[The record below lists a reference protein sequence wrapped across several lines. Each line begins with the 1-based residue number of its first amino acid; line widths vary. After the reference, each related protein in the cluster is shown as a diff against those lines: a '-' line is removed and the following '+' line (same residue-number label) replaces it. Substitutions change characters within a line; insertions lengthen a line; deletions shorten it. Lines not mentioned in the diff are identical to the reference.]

1 MTGTGPADGGDGL
14 RGGGRGEQL
23 GLPEGWSLARVGDP
37 GDPASFLE
45 LRRPEDREGKGI
57 RCDLSTTRL
66 RGGSAEARGMPVV
79 RAMGS
84 ARRVVDATAGLLGDA
99 FLLAAAGLEVTALER
114 SPVVHL
120 LAQDGLRRA
129 SADPALSALIGG
141 RITLVHADA
150 RRWLEERAAA
160 TEAPGAPD
168 AVLIDPMFPP
178 KKRASALPRKE
189 MMALRALVGS
199 DDDAAELLAAARV
212 AALDRV
218 VLKRGDDAAA
228 LAAPEWSIEGTTV
241 RFDLWKGKG
250 AIDRRIDNPRA

>member
-1 MTGTGPADGGDGL
+1 MTGTPPADGGDGSSAA
-14 RGGGRGEQL
+14 GVDGRGEQL

-37 GDPASFLE
+37 ADPASFLE

-84 ARRVVDATAGLLGDA
+84 AQRVVDATAGLLGDA
-99 FLLAAAGLEVTALER
+99 FLLAAAGLGVTALER
-114 SPVVHL
+114 NRAIYL
-120 LAQDGLRRA
+120 LAIDGLRRA
-129 SADPALSALIGG
+129 NADPVLSTLIGG

-150 RRWLEERAAA
+150 RRWLIERAAA
-160 TEAPGAPD
+160 SEAPD

-189 MMALRALVGS
+189 MIALRALVGP
-199 DDDAAELLAAARV
+199 DDDAAELLAAARF

-218 VLKRGDDAAA
+218 VLKRGDDAPS
-228 LAAPEWSIEGTTV
+228 LATPEWSIEGTTV
-241 RFDLWKGKG
+241 RFDLWKSRGE
-250 AIDRRIDNPRA
+250 IDRRIANPGT